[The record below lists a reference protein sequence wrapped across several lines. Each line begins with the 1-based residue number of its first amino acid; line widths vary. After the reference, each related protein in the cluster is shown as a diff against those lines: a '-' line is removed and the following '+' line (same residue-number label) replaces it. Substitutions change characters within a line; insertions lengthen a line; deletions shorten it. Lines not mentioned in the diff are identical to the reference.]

1 MRQTLCDGYL
11 VIFALAQAVIL
22 LMLTP
27 LFTGISR
34 QIRARMHS
42 RRGPGIWQDYRDIHK
57 LFKRQ
62 EVAPTSSGLMF
73 LLMPWVLISSM
84 LVLAMAL
91 PLFITVSPF
100 AGGGDLITL
109 IYLLALFRFFFALSG
124 LDTGSPFAGV
134 GASRELTLGILVE
147 PMLILSLLVLALI
160 AGEIFAAGLWLH
172 IDGLGGLFLAILGV
186 IGFLTGIYSIGY
198 MRHEVAH
205 GELSPV
211 TLCDYYGFFHLFLF
225 TMLLVVTSNNLIV
238 MWAAIEATTLSSAF
252 LVGIY
257 GQRSSLEAAW
267 KYIIICTVGVAFGL
281 FGTVLVYANAASV
294 MPQAEMAI
302 FWSEVLKQSSLL
314 DPTLMLLAFVFVLIG
329 FGTKTGLFPMHAW
342 LPDAHSEAPSPVS
355 ALLSAVLLNCALLVL
370 IRYYIIICQAIGSDF
385 PNRLLLIFGM
395 LSVAVAAFFI
405 LVQRDIKRLLAYSSV
420 ENMGLVAVALGIGGP
435 LGIFAALLHILNH
448 SLAKTLLFCGSG
460 NVLLKYGTRDLNVV
474 CGMLKIMPFTAVLFG
489 GGALALAGMPPFN
502 IFLSEFMTV
511 TAGLARNHLLL
522 IVLLLLLLTLVL
534 AGLVRMAAR
543 VLMAKP
549 PQAVNRGDLGWL
561 TTSPMVIL
569 LVMMLAMGTHIP
581 QPVIRILA
589 GASTIVLSGTH
600 DLPAQRSTW
609 HDFLPSGTASV
620 SEKHSER

>member
-1 MRQTLCDGYL
+1 
-11 VIFALAQAVIL
+11 
-22 LMLTP
+22 
-27 LFTGISR
+27 
-34 QIRARMHS
+34 
-42 RRGPGIWQDYRDIHK
+42 
-57 LFKRQ
+57 
-62 EVAPTSSGLMF
+62 
-73 LLMPWVLISSM
+73 
-84 LVLAMAL
+84 
-91 PLFITVSPF
+91 
-100 AGGGDLITL
+100 
-109 IYLLALFRFFFALSG
+109 
-124 LDTGSPFAGV
+124 
-134 GASRELTLGILVE
+134 
-147 PMLILSLLVLALI
+147 
-160 AGEIFAAGLWLH
+160 
-172 IDGLGGLFLAILGV
+172 
-186 IGFLTGIYSIGY
+186 
-198 MRHEVAH
+198 
-205 GELSPV
+205 
-211 TLCDYYGFFHLFLF
+211 
-225 TMLLVVTSNNLIV
+225 
-238 MWAAIEATTLSSAF
+238 
-252 LVGIY
+252 
-257 GQRSSLEAAW
+257 
-267 KYIIICTVGVAFGL
+267 
-281 FGTVLVYANAASV
+281 
-294 MPQAEMAI
+294 
-302 FWSEVLKQSSLL
+302 
-314 DPTLMLLAFVFVLIG
+314 MLLAFVFVLIG

-355 ALLSAVLLNCALLVL
+355 ALLSAVLLNCALLVM

-435 LGIFAALLHILNH
+435 LGIFAALL
-448 SLAKTLLFCGSG
+448 FCGSG

-511 TAGLARNHLLL
+511 TAGLARNHLLI
-522 IVLLLLLLTLVL
+522 IVMLLLLLTLVL

-543 VLMAKP
+543 LLMAKP

>member
-1 MRQTLCDGYL
+1 MTVL
-11 VIFALAQAVIL
+11 
-22 LMLTP
+22 
-27 LFTGISR
+27 
-34 QIRARMHS
+34 HS
-42 RRGPGIWQDYRDIHK
+42 LG
-57 LFKRQ
+57 
-62 EVAPTSSGLMF
+62 
-73 LLMPWVLISSM
+73 
-84 LVLAMAL
+84 
-91 PLFITVSPF
+91 
-100 AGGGDLITL
+100 ITL
-109 IYLLALFRFFFALSG
+109 LLILALWVVQTAA
-124 LDTGSPFAGV
+124 D
-134 GASRELTLGILVE
+134 
-147 PMLILSLLVLALI
+147 

-186 IGFLTGIYSIGY
+186 IGFLTGVYSIGY

-435 LGIFAALLHILNH
+435 LGIFAALLHTLNH
-448 SLAKTLLFCGSG
+448 SLAKRCCSA
-460 NVLLKYGTRDLNVV
+460 VPAMY
-474 CGMLKIMPFTAVLFG
+474 CSSTARAISTSSVGCSKSCHLPPCC
-489 GGALALAGMPPFN
+489 LAAVRWRWQGCRPSTFFLAN
-502 IFLSEFMTV
+502 L
-511 TAGLARNHLLL
+511 
-522 IVLLLLLLTLVL
+522 
-534 AGLVRMAAR
+534 
-543 VLMAKP
+543 
-549 PQAVNRGDLGWL
+549 
-561 TTSPMVIL
+561 
-569 LVMMLAMGTHIP
+569 
-581 QPVIRILA
+581 
-589 GASTIVLSGTH
+589 
-600 DLPAQRSTW
+600 
-609 HDFLPSGTASV
+609 
-620 SEKHSER
+620 

>member
-1 MRQTLCDGYL
+1 MELTLKQKTAFGIGAVGKDMVYALSASYVMYYYQDVLGLSASFVGVVLMAARFFDAFNDPFMGVL
-11 VIFALAQAVIL
+11 VAKTRTRWGRFRPWIFSGTL
-22 LMLTP
+22 LN
-27 LFTGISR
+27 
-34 QIRARMHS
+34 
-42 RRGPGIWQDYRDIHK
+42 
-57 LFKRQ
+57 
-62 EVAPTSSGLMF
+62 V
-73 LLMPWVLISSM
+73 
-84 LVLAMAL
+84 LVL
-91 PLFITVSPF
+91 
-100 AGGGDLITL
+100 
-109 IYLLALFRFFFALSG
+109 YALFAAPVLDEAALMGYFSVMYILWG
-124 LDTGSPFAGV
+124 VTYTMMDIPYWSMIPAVTRTPKDRENLSMVGRTCAGV
-134 GASRELTLGILVE
+134 GS
-147 PMLILSLLVLALI
+147 ALI
-160 AGEIFAAGLWLH
+160 A
-172 IDGLGGLFLAILGV
+172 
-186 IGFLTGIYSIGY
+186 
-198 MRHEVAH
+198 M
-205 GELSPV
+205 
-211 TLCDYYGFFHLFLF
+211 F

-314 DPTLMLLAFVFVLIG
+314 DPTLMLLAFVFLLIG

-420 ENMGLVAVALGIGGP
+420 ENMGLVAVELGIGGP

-502 IFLSEFMTV
+502 IFLSEFMTI
-511 TAGLARNHLLL
+511 TAGLARNHLLI

>member
-1 MRQTLCDGYL
+1 MSYS
-11 VIFALAQAVIL
+11 VMFALL
-22 LMLTP
+22 LLTP
-27 LFTGISR
+27 LLFSLLCFACRKRGLSATCTVTVL
-34 QIRARMHS
+34 HS
-42 RRGPGIWQDYRDIHK
+42 LG
-57 LFKRQ
+57 
-62 EVAPTSSGLMF
+62 
-73 LLMPWVLISSM
+73 
-84 LVLAMAL
+84 
-91 PLFITVSPF
+91 
-100 AGGGDLITL
+100 ITL
-109 IYLLALFRFFFALSG
+109 LLILALWVVQTAA
-124 LDTGSPFAGV
+124 D
-134 GASRELTLGILVE
+134 
-147 PMLILSLLVLALI
+147 

-186 IGFLTGIYSIGY
+186 IGFLTGVYSIGY

-281 FGTVLVYANAASV
+281 FGTVLVYANVASV

-405 LVQRDIKRLLAYSSV
+405 LVQRDIKRLGGSRTIPVNVRVIAATNRDLWQMVEDRQFRSDLFYRLNVFPLELPPLRDRPEDIPLLAKHFTQKMARHMNRSIDAIPTEALRQLMSWDWPGNVRELENVIERAVLLTRGNSLNLHLNVRQSRLLPTLNEDSALRSSMAQLLHPTTP
-420 ENMGLVAVALGIGGP
+420 ENDEEERQRIVQVLRETNGIVAGPRGAATRLGMKRTTLLSRMQRLGI
-435 LGIFAALLHILNH
+435 
-448 SLAKTLLFCGSG
+448 SVRE
-460 NVLLKYGTRDLNVV
+460 VL
-474 CGMLKIMPFTAVLFG
+474 
-489 GGALALAGMPPFN
+489 
-502 IFLSEFMTV
+502 
-511 TAGLARNHLLL
+511 
-522 IVLLLLLLTLVL
+522 
-534 AGLVRMAAR
+534 
-543 VLMAKP
+543 
-549 PQAVNRGDLGWL
+549 
-561 TTSPMVIL
+561 
-569 LVMMLAMGTHIP
+569 
-581 QPVIRILA
+581 
-589 GASTIVLSGTH
+589 
-600 DLPAQRSTW
+600 
-609 HDFLPSGTASV
+609 
-620 SEKHSER
+620 